1 MKSRPLCAC
10 PASSTWHHSCSNDH
24 RLESQQGRNESS
36 FRGERSMTSM
46 RHWIRTA
53 GLGLAAMLIAV
64 PASAQ
69 IVQSAHFGI
78 GAFYPRGFDSR
89 DANDT
94 LVADLTTAEPLAF
107 DIGQFTSVTFFGEW
121 IVELGPHISVG

>member
-1 MKSRPLCAC
+1 MTVRREEVPAVVRSRGEGDL
-10 PASSTWHHSCSNDH
+10 ASFVLPILLST
-24 RLESQQGRNESS
+24 SQRGRNESS
-36 FRGERSMTSM
+36 SGGERSMTSM

-53 GLGLAAMLIAV
+53 GLGLAAVLIAV

-121 IVELGPHISVG
+121 IVELGP